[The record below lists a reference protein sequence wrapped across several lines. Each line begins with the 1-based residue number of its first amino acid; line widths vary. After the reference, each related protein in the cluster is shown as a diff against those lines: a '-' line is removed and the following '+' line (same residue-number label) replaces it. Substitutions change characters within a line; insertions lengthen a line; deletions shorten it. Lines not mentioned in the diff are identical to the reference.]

1 MTTQS
6 WHSIASGKPY
16 LVTGLVTGEATT
28 LDQFLGDAEF
38 TLDGEGG
45 PVVVRGHGVP
55 LEDGGAGT
63 VRFHEKDAV
72 GGKDVRVW
80 HVRSGERGFVAESIA
95 AF

>member
-16 LVTGLVTGEATT
+16 LVTGLVTGEATS

-55 LEDGGAGT
+55 LEDK
-63 VRFHEKDAV
+63 VRFHEKDTV

-80 HVRSGERGFVAESIA
+80 HVSSGDRGFVAESIA

>member
-16 LVTGLVTGEATT
+16 VVTGLVDGDVTS

-38 TLDGEGG
+38 TIQGEGG
-45 PVVVRGHGVP
+45 EVLVRGHGVL
-55 LEDGGAGT
+55 LEDK
-63 VRFHEKDAV
+63 VRFHEKDSV

-80 HVRSGERGFVAESIA
+80 HVCSDERGYVAESVA